1 MPSSWTYPSIVTQFS
16 DSEHHVRWLNVG
28 DNFTSLNQIRTERD
42 LLHISN
48 PTANDLRETTYY
60 LLFRGWNWEDLPETI
75 SGLEAMINVKR
86 IGRITDDTIQLY
98 YNQAI
103 GDNKANSEISDEKT
117 LGTSTD
123 TWGYQLTS
131 AMLQDNNFGLL
142 LRLKSH
148 PSWPHK
154 ATPNV
159 THIQIRAW

>member
-1 MPSSWTYPSIVTQFS
+1 MPSSWTYPSIVTQFA

-28 DNFTSLNQIRTERD
+28 NDYTQLNQIRTERD

-48 PTANDLRETTYY
+48 PTTNDLRETTYY
-60 LLFRGWNWEDLPETI
+60 LLFQGWSWEDLPANI
-75 SGLEAMINVKR
+75 LGLEVMVNVKR
-86 IGRITDDTIQLY
+86 VGRIMDDTIQLY

-103 GDNKANSEISDEKT
+103 GDNKADMEISDQKMFGNSSD
-117 LGTSTD
+117 L
-123 TWGYQLTS
+123 WGYQLTNEILS
-131 AMLQDNNFGLL
+131 DSNFGVL
-142 LRLKSH
+142 LRFKSH